1 MALGVG
7 IGVFFPQTSVV
18 LDQLSINSV
27 NIPIAIGLILM
38 MYPPLAKVD
47 YATLPKVFEDKRT
60 LTLSLVQ
67 NWIIAPCLMF
77 GLAIIFLH
85 AYPEYM
91 TGLILIGLA
100 RCIAMV
106 LVWNGL
112 ACGDNQYVAALVA
125 FNSIFQILF
134 FSTYAWL
141 FLTFLPPF
149 FGVEAQI
156 IDVSFWTI
164 THAVLVYLGIPFLLG
179 FLTRLILVK
188 QKGLDWY
195 QTKFIPKISPIS
207 LIALLFTIVA
217 MFSLKGG
224 EVVSLPLDV
233 LRIAIPLTI
242 YFVAMFF
249 ISFFMSKW
257 MGNDYPKT
265 TAISFTAAGNNF
277 ELALAVAIATFG
289 LASPVAFTTVIGPLV
304 EVPVL
309 IALVTVSLWL
319 RKKVFKEA

>member
-1 MALGVG
+1 MAMGIA
-7 IGVFFPQTSVV
+7 IGVFFPQASIA
-18 LDQLSINSV
+18 LDHLKIGNV

-47 YATLPKVFEDKRT
+47 YAALPQVFKDKKT

-67 NWIIAPCLMF
+67 NWVIAPVLMF
-77 GLAIIFLH
+77 VLAIIFLH
-85 AYPEYM
+85 SYPEYM

-141 FLTFLPPF
+141 FLTFLPPY
-149 FGVEAQI
+149 FGIAGQVI
-156 IDVSFWTI
+156 NVDFWTI
-164 THAVLVYLGIPFLLG
+164 THAVLIYLGIPFLLG
-179 FLTRLILVK
+179 FLTRLIGVK
-188 QKGLDWY
+188 FKGLDWY
-195 QTKFIPKISPIS
+195 QNKLLPKIGPLS

-217 MFSLKGG
+217 MFSLKGRD
-224 EVVSLPLDV
+224 VVSLPLDV
-233 LRIAIPLTI
+233 IRIAIPLTI
-242 YFVAMFF
+242 YFVVMFF
-249 ISFFMSKW
+249 VSFIMSKK
-257 MGNDYPKT
+257 MGNNYPRT
-265 TAISFTAAGNNF
+265 VAVSFTAAGNNF

-309 IALVTVSLWL
+309 ISLVSVSFWL
-319 RKKVFKEA
+319 KKKYFSHE